1 MAQFPK
7 IALRIVRAL
16 ACIALL
22 ISGYLIYQKATGQIS
37 SLAGCGG
44 EGGCSNVLG
53 GRWASW
59 FLIPV
64 TVFAAALYIA
74 VLIAA
79 WPSLARARP
88 QQSAFVLRTA
98 AVLAGGAAVWF
109 FGLLIFVEKSFCAYC
124 AAMHAC
130 GLALAVIVF
139 GPARR
144 SLPATSQAPFAL
156 GVLGLAALIV
166 GQLLGPQTDTHELAT
181 IPGVGSPSSK
191 TPAQAD
197 AQLLNFGGGQ
207 IQLRRSEV
215 PSVGPANPKYYLVEI
230 FDYTC
235 KSCRTMHRD
244 LGALRE
250 ARPGAFAILYLP
262 CPLNRACNPFLP
274 SGVPDH
280 QYACELANI
289 ALSVWK
295 ADPEKF
301 AQIHDYLMTTSLP
314 ILPTDAEAKAISLVG
329 ADAFRAAA
337 RSPEIAGLLSQTFGH
352 YALLSRG
359 DPTMPQL
366 LLGGT
371 AVLRGTAKDTGTFVS
386 LMIKHFQL

>member
-7 IALRIVRAL
+7 IALRSVRAL

-22 ISGYLIYQKATGQIS
+22 ISCYLIHQKATGQIS
-37 SLAGCGG
+37 SLVGCGG
-44 EGGCSNVLG
+44 EAGCANVLG

-64 TVFAAALYIA
+64 TVFAVALYLT

-79 WPSLARARP
+79 WPSVALARP
-88 QQSAFVLRTA
+88 VQSALVLRTA
-98 AVLAGGAAVWF
+98 AVLAGGAAIWF
-109 FGLLIFVEKSFCAYC
+109 FCLLIFVEKSFCAYC

-144 SLPATSQAPFAL
+144 SLPSTSQVPFVL
-156 GVLGLAALIV
+156 GALGLAALIF
-166 GQLLGPQTDTHELAT
+166 GQVLGPKPDTHEMAT
-181 IPGVGSPSSK
+181 IPGGDSPSAK
-191 TPAQAD
+191 TPPLPD
-197 AQLLNFGGGQ
+197 SELLSFGGGQ

-215 PSVGPANPKYYLVEI
+215 PSVGPAKPKHHLVEI

-244 LGALRE
+244 LRALRE
-250 ARPGAFAILYLP
+250 TRPDAFAILYLP

-274 SGVPDH
+274 SGVTDH
-280 QYACELANI
+280 LYACELARI
-289 ALSVWK
+289 SLAVWK

-301 AQIHDYLMTTSLP
+301 PEMHDYLMSISLP
-314 ILPTDAEAKAISLVG
+314 IRPTDAEAKAISLVG
-329 ADAFRAAA
+329 AEPFRAAA
-337 RSPEIAGLLSQTFGH
+337 RSPAIDGLLSQNFGH

-359 DPTMPQL
+359 NPTMPQL

-386 LMIKHFQL
+386 LIIKHFQL